1 MQNQTYLRGTTIQ
14 PLCCGVLKYSTRRFS
29 RDLAEV
35 QSNLTPTAPRQRSN
49 LRSLK
54 RAFYLLFDLLSGYL
68 FTIIRTEDIPLDES
82 GIVICEV
89 IRYDFH
95 GQVWIVGGSHHQI
108 CIYLLVF
115 GCHRET
121 LFFRQR
127 PTNTS
132 QGPRQIEPWIPQNWP
147 SCKRRR
153 PQTG

>member
-1 MQNQTYLRGTTIQ
+1 MQNQTYLRGTNYPTTV
-14 PLCCGVLKYSTRRFS
+14 CGVLHS
-29 RDLAEV
+29 LARPAE
-35 QSNLTPTAPRQRSN
+35 PRYDQISLRLRHGQRSN
-49 LRSLK
+49 LRSPKWAL
-54 RAFYLLFDLLSGYL
+54 YLLFDLLSGYF

-89 IRYDFH
+89 IRDDFH
-95 GQVWIVGGSHHQI
+95 GQVWIEAGRRVHQI

-121 LFFRQR
+121 LFFRRR